1 MNNAKLNKI
10 RKPLLAIFCVVF
22 IIFSIVTDYLTFKNG
37 DNDNTWN
44 TIWTN
49 VGSLGAVFAIVYSVY
64 QWQKTLT
71 DNKVQSLVNLL
82 KTFYERALEIQK
94 DLNHSTTIN
103 SKDNLAAIST
113 ELADISKVIESIQ
126 KSSIINQIDD
136 NPLYKSY
143 YQITLNTLNST
154 KKRLAACTESA
165 NNSTK

>member
-136 NPLYKSY
+136 IIHYIRAIIKL
-143 YQITLNTLNST
+143 L
-154 KKRLAACTESA
+154 
-165 NNSTK
+165 